1 MAFDKSSASLFPI
14 ENNEETASSSS
25 KIGKDTSW
33 GKSLKE
39 MPLFSIKEIEIHR
52 QASGKNGKAIIK
64 TLDRG
69 RKFKE
74 ERYLSADSIFT
85 RVIDNFFSVK
95 AKCKA
100 SMKKEFREVKVSLN
114 RETGLVVLSKCSCPA
129 GNSGYCNHVMALL
142 FELADYS
149 LHQLETVPEE
159 TACTS
164 KSRQWGI
171 PGQSGATKVPAMT
184 RTVKKLCD
192 KRGISCTLYDA
203 RINESRSDLKIRAL
217 ELQGKLQQKD
227 ERIGFAHCIDM
238 SLTQKT
244 CTKFGE
250 FSVGSTLSHQ
260 LAPLGSSNIHV
271 LTNIIIADNF
281 NCTEHNF
288 TSLPLSFIP
297 QDHVA
302 LPTDW
307 GILLE
312 KEVDF
317 FERIKISKA
326 DSFQIEKQTILQS
339 NCAKWYDIRKER
351 ITSSNA
357 HKVIT
362 RKRNFESLAD
372 QLLNPKSE
380 SELPQMVQDAFKH
393 GREYEPVARRQ
404 YEEYL
409 KYSLRHDVSVWETG
423 IVVQPHLF
431 WLAASPDGLVTDKT
445 GNAIGLLEIKC
456 PKSKKNSSPEELVND
471 DKFYVSLVD
480 GKPELKKDHP
490 NGYYSQIQMAMG
502 LSGAPFCDFI
512 VYTFKGLIIAR
523 TLFDNEYFI
532 NLIQK
537 LNTFYRKYM
546 LPRIINN

>member
-1 MAFDKSSASLFPI
+1 MDAGNSSVISIPS
-14 ENNEETASSSS
+14 ENNEETVVASS
-25 KIGKDTSW
+25 KNGEETSW

-52 QASGKNGKAIIK
+52 QSSGKRNAINK

-74 ERYLSADSIFT
+74 ERYLSADNVFT
-85 RVIDNFFSVK
+85 RIADNCFNVK

-100 SMKKEFREVKVSLN
+100 SMKKEIREVEVSLN
-114 RETGLVVLSKCSCPA
+114 RETALVVFAKCSCPA
-129 GNSGYCNHVMALL
+129 GKSGYCNHVMALL

-149 LHQLETVPEE
+149 LNEFENVPEE
-159 TACTS
+159 VACTS

-171 PGQSGATKVPAMT
+171 PGQSGLSKKPAMA
-184 RTVKKLCD
+184 RTVKKLGD

-203 RINESRSDLKIRAL
+203 RMNESRSDIKIRTL
-217 ELQGKLQQKD
+217 ELQAKLQEDD

-238 SLTQKT
+238 SLTET
-244 CTKFGE
+244 TSTKFGE
-250 FSVGSTLSHQ
+250 FPVGSTLSHQ
-260 LAPLGSSNIHV
+260 LSPLGSSNINV
-271 LTNIIIADNF
+271 LTNISAIDNC
-281 NCTEHNF
+281 NYTTHQF

-302 LPTDW
+302 VPTEW
-307 GILLE
+307 GLLE
-312 KEVDF
+312 KEVEY
-317 FERIKISKA
+317 FETIRVSEA
-326 DSFQIEKQTILQS
+326 DSFQIEKETILQS
-339 NCAKWYDIRKER
+339 RCVKWHDIRKQR

-357 HKVIT
+357 HKVLI
-362 RKRNFESLAD
+362 RKRNFQSLAN
-372 QLLNPKSE
+372 QILNPKLE
-380 SELPQMVQDAFKH
+380 SELPQVTKDAFKH
-393 GREYEPVARRQ
+393 GRTYEPVARKQ

-409 KYSLRHDVSVWETG
+409 KYNLKHDASVRETG
-423 IVVQPHLF
+423 IVIQPNFF

-445 GNAIGLLEIKC
+445 EDATGLLEIKC
-456 PKSKKNSSPEELVND
+456 PKSRKNSSPDELIND

-480 GKPELKKDHP
+480 GKPELKKDHL

-512 VYTFKGLIIAR
+512 VYTFKGLIITR
-523 TLFDNEYFI
+523 TPFNNVYFI

-537 LNTFYRKYM
+537 LNNFYKKYL
-546 LPRIINN
+546 LPKVIIN